1 MFPPAVSDP
10 QFMELREVVQ
20 ALFEYTPKF
29 AEVVTCPLDGRL
41 WEVVMAAKVVNVKAI
56 AIRTK
61 IITDAVTESF
71 IFGVFVPPQNTS
83 CILSLNKHYY
93 HLFTLCI

>member
-1 MFPPAVSDP
+1 MFPPAVKDP

-29 AEVVTCPLDGRL
+29 AEVVTCPLDDRL
-41 WEVVMAAKVVNVKAI
+41 WEVVMAAKVVKVKAS
-56 AIRTK
+56 AIKTK

-71 IFGVFVPPQNTS
+71 IFGVFCSPQIPRVS
-83 CILSLNKHYY
+83 
-93 HLFTLCI
+93 